1 MHVTARKVTMETV
14 TLKRVEEQLRQL
26 PPEKL
31 ILVAE
36 FINTLATT
44 NDEDD
49 LRDILLAAET
59 SLRKDW
65 DGPEEDAAWA
75 HL

>member
-1 MHVTARKVTMETV
+1 VAPEEVTMASV
-14 TLKRVEEQLRQL
+14 TLERVAEQLRQL

-36 FINTLATT
+36 FIHTLAR
-44 NDEDD
+44 EDD
-49 LRDILLAAET
+49 PAELRDLLLAAET

-65 DGPEEDAAWA
+65 DSPEEDVAWER
-75 HL
+75 L

>member
-1 MHVTARKVTMETV
+1 METI
-14 TLKRVEEQLRQL
+14 TLERVEEQLRQL

-31 ILVAE
+31 VLVAE
-36 FINTLATT
+36 FINSLTKLSG
-44 NDEDD
+44 EDD
-49 LRDILLAAET
+49 LRDLLLAAET

-65 DGPEEDAAWA
+65 DSPEEDAAWA